1 MSHAV
6 RRSSLLV
13 LLAAVPLALGL
24 SACAPLLVGGAVVTG
39 MSASDRR
46 TTGAQIEDERI
57 ETRGAGRIR
66 EHLGERVHINIT
78 SYNRQVLL
86 TGEVPNEQDKQL
98 AEQVVSRVENVRAI
112 INELAVLGPST
123 LSQRSSDALVT
134 GRVKANL
141 IDAKDLNSNAFKV
154 VTERGV
160 NYLLGRVT
168 AREADRATD
177 IARRTNGV
185 QKVVRLFEII
195 SEEELLEMLSPP
207 GAPAQPQKQSADRSS
222 Y

>member
-1 MSHAV
+1 MMRAV
-6 RRSSLLV
+6 RRLSPV
-13 LLAAVPLALGL
+13 LLASLLLGATL
-24 SACAPLLVGGAVVTG
+24 SACAPVLVGGAVMTG
-39 MSASDRR
+39 MTVSDRR

-57 ETRGAGRIR
+57 ETRGAGRLR
-66 EHLGERVHINIT
+66 ENLGDRGHINIT

-98 AEQVVSRVENVRAI
+98 AEQVVSRVENVRSI
-112 INELAVLGPST
+112 INELAVQAPST
-123 LSQRSSDALVT
+123 LTQRSSDALVT
-134 GRVKANL
+134 GRVKSNL
-141 IDAKDLNSNAFKV
+141 IDAKDLQSNAFKV

-160 NYLLGRVT
+160 VYLLGRVT

-177 IARRTNGV
+177 LARRTSGV

-195 SEEELLEMLSPP
+195 TEEELLEMLEPTP
-207 GAPAQPQKQSADRSS
+207 GKQVSGRS

>member
-1 MSHAV
+1 MNRAAP
-6 RRSSLLV
+6 RPFRL
-13 LLAAVPLALGL
+13 LLAALLLACGL

-46 TTGAQIEDERI
+46 TAGAQLEDERI
-57 ETRGAGRIR
+57 ETRGAARIR

-185 QKVVRLFEII
+185 QKVVRLFELIT
-195 SEEELLEMLSPP
+195 EEELLEMLTPP
-207 GAPAQPQKQSADRSS
+207 STPQQQKQSAAAQA

>member
-1 MSHAV
+1 MSRAA
-6 RRSSLLV
+6 RRISQVVLV
-13 LLAAVPLALGL
+13 CAAAVAGL
-24 SACAPLLVGGAVVTG
+24 SACAPLLVGGAVMTG

-46 TTGAQIEDERI
+46 TLGAQVEDERI
-57 ETRGAGRIR
+57 ESRGAGVLR
-66 EHLGERVHINIT
+66 ENLGERVHINIT

-86 TGEVPNEQDKQL
+86 TGEVPTEQDKQL

-112 INELAVLGPST
+112 INELGVMGHST
-123 LSQRSSDALVT
+123 LSQRSSDTLVT

-177 IARRTNGV
+177 IARRTSGV
-185 QKVVRLFEII
+185 QKVVRLFELIT
-195 SEEELLEMLSPP
+195 EEELLQMQTSPDSKP
-207 GAPAQPQKQSADRSS
+207 GAAPRSS
-222 Y
+222 L

>member
-1 MSHAV
+1 MKHET
-6 RRSSLLV
+6 RR
-13 LLAAVPLALGL
+13 LALALLLSALTAAGL

-39 MSASDRR
+39 MSAADRR

-57 ETRGAGRIR
+57 EGRGAARLR

-98 AEQVVSRVENVRAI
+98 AEQVVSRIENVRSI
-112 INELAVLGPST
+112 INELTVLGHST
-123 LSQRSSDALVT
+123 LTQRSSDALVT

-141 IDAKDLNSNAFKV
+141 IDAKDLSASAYKV

-160 NYLLGRVT
+160 VYLLGRVT
-168 AREADRATD
+168 LREADRATD

-195 SEEELLEMLSPP
+195 TEEDLLEMQSQPASTTPPPASPT
-207 GAPAQPQKQSADRSS
+207 GRSM
-222 Y
+222 

>member
-1 MSHAV
+1 MNRTARRHAP
-6 RRSSLLV
+6 
-13 LLAAVPLALGL
+13 LLAAALICTLGL
-24 SACAPLLVGGAVVTG
+24 SACAPVIVGGAVVTG

-57 ETRGAGRIR
+57 ETRGAARLR
-66 EHLGERVHINIT
+66 EHVGERVHINIT

-86 TGEVPNEQDKQL
+86 TGEVPNEQDRQL
-98 AEQVVSRVENVRAI
+98 AEQLISRIENVRSI
-112 INELAVLGPST
+112 INELAVMGHST
-123 LSQRSSDALVT
+123 LTQRSSDALVT

-141 IDAKDLNSNAFKV
+141 IDAKDLNSNAFKI

-160 NYLLGRVT
+160 VHLLGRVT

-177 IARRTNGV
+177 IARRTSGV

-195 SEEELLEMLSPP
+195 SEEDLLEMLTPP
-207 GAPAQPQKQSADRSS
+207 QSQKQAAARGSF
-222 Y
+222 

>member
-1 MSHAV
+1 MTRAA
-6 RRSSLLV
+6 RRYVLVGLLSLL
-13 LLAAVPLALGL
+13 AGFGL

-57 ETRGAGRIR
+57 ETRGAARIR
-66 EHLGERVHINIT
+66 EHLGDRVHINVT

-98 AEQVVSRVENVRAI
+98 AEQVVARVENVRAI
-112 INELAVLGPST
+112 INELGVMGPST
-123 LSQRSSDALVT
+123 LGQRSSDTLVT
-134 GRVKANL
+134 GRAKANL
-141 IDAKDLNSNAFKV
+141 IDAKDLNSNAFKI

-160 NYLLGRVT
+160 VFLLGRVT

-177 IARRTNGV
+177 IVRRTSGV

-195 SEEELLEMLSPP
+195 SEEDLLDMQQPATP
-207 GAPAQPQKQSADRSS
+207 GSS
-222 Y
+222 R

>member
-1 MSHAV
+1 MNADV
-6 RRSSLLV
+6 RRYSRILLV
-13 LLAAVPLALGL
+13 SVLVGAGL
-24 SACAPLLVGGAVVTG
+24 SACAPMLMGGAVMTG

-46 TTGAQIEDERI
+46 TLGAQVEDERI
-57 ETRGAGRIR
+57 ESRGAASIR
-66 EHLGERVHINIT
+66 ENLGERVHINIT

-86 TGEVPNEQDKQL
+86 TGEVPSEQDKQL
-98 AEQVVSRVENVRAI
+98 TEQVVSRVENVRAI
-112 INELAVLGPST
+112 VNELAVLGPST

-141 IDAKDLNSNAFKV
+141 IDAKDISASAFKV

-160 NYLLGRVT
+160 TYLLGRVT

-177 IARRTNGV
+177 IARRASGV
-185 QKVVRLFEII
+185 QKVVRLFELV
-195 SEEELLEMLSPP
+195 SEEELLQMQS
-207 GAPAQPQKQSADRSS
+207 QPMQPEPKQSSGTRPS